1 MQKNTAQPSPR
12 RWPPARRAAWL
23 ALFWAIFGWAALVDP
38 APGVSREP
46 LPLVGWADA

>member
-1 MQKNTAQPSPR
+1 MQHTTPRPSSR

-38 APGVSREP
+38 APGVSAEP
-46 LPLVGWADA
+46 LPVVGWVGA